1 MLVSSSDIHS
11 PSGLHGERVAGDSCH
26 RDQGKEWHDDLLTEM
41 PVTRPG
47 AAGCHGAQGGG
58 RGRQGLPVG
67 VGSPGEGLS
76 RLPQLFFCHRVTS
89 PWLGEFFPCSGER
102 KASKYELSLQV
113 IVFSFMHLK
122 HYEK

>member
-26 RDQGKEWHDDLLTEM
+26 RVQGKEWHHDLLTET

-67 VGSPGEGLS
+67 VGSPGEGLN
-76 RLPQLFFCHRVTS
+76 RLPQLFFFVTVS
-89 PWLGEFFPCSGER
+89 LLHGLESFFP
-102 KASKYELSLQV
+102 AL
-113 IVFSFMHLK
+113 
-122 HYEK
+122 EKGKPKSMN